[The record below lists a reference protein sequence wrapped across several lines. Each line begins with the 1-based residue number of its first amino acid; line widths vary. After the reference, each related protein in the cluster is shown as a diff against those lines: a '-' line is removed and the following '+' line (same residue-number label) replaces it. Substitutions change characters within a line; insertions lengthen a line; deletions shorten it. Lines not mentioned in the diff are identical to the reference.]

1 MQIPATVPV
10 IGPVLARRSAAKT
23 ARAARGGDTAAVR
36 ELCYLL
42 VDSGDREVR
51 ETARSALRVLSSG
64 EMIDTFC
71 GWIMSDGDLH
81 PLLVEIAIDRE
92 YAPTGMPAR
101 ALFYAATG
109 QNDCLA
115 AIDSG
120 PAYPNLAEG
129 YRQADPLTRKRVLL
143 AAGKDTTGSGH
154 ILAHAIM
161 GDPAGRETGTW
172 SRAEW
177 ETVLT
182 GLAGEQD
189 WDTLWPLLFSAP
201 PSLAV
206 RYLHI
211 LHDGEWKPPVPDR
224 RLFNDLVTALPPI
237 WEYPL
242 PEDPDGLTLACP
254 DRQCLEMIFSR
265 DGSLLAAAHSDGSI
279 AVFQCTSGRLLA
291 RWRDGEGLV
300 EDQVILPDSGSLVYL
315 NDDGVLRCRHIPDGT
330 VRWSYDDPLHRITT
344 IVHAV
349 NGAYLLAG
357 NSGGGVSLIDCST
370 GNVADGVTGHNSP
383 VTALTG
389 APDGNS
395 VACGHRDGTIRCW
408 DRRTNVTRGIA
419 PGTGDAVLDLAFSS
433 DSTLLFVLPGHA
445 QPAIQDVTTG
455 DCVRTCTGFSG
466 TPLDHAISLGS
477 HRALVWDSSN
487 ILRLWQ
493 WTGPHPCISIPFYN
507 RHPGCCALSP
517 DGTLCVAGCDDG
529 TIRIFTSQDGRLL
542 RDFRG
547 HTRPVSACAI
557 SPDSSLLATA
567 AWDGTI
573 TLRDLPSGEIR
584 RTLERPAGPVTA
596 LGITP
601 GGSVLIAVTADGIAR
616 QYNRDGGA
624 LLRSIDLY
632 VPSVK
637 TIAISPDGKYLAS
650 AGSDA
655 SLRLWDLAT
664 GSLVAG
670 REQLGTT
677 LRSLAFSPDGTL
689 LVSGGWDSRVKY
701 WRVPDL
707 HPVGTGT
714 GHSSTVTCCAITPD
728 GSRLVTGSNDTS
740 VRIWSLGAGRP
751 STVIRDAGTEV
762 SACTILSDGA
772 LVATGSSDGEI
783 RVYRLP
789 DGRPECTIPVI
800 PGRITALT
808 CSQDGELLIA
818 GYENGSLAFCS
829 LSERRLVRVLPVHA
843 AAITGIVPVPDGEHV
858 ATGGMDGMVRLTRL
872 PWTKNLSQAAID
884 DMPWVYGETTG
895 DNETMRSQWIFLYQM
910 LAGRFRG
917 EIGICSPSRE
927 AGPFDIQI
935 AG

>member
-1 MQIPATVPV
+1 M
-10 IGPVLARRSAAKT
+10 LARRSAAKT
-23 ARAARGGDTAAVR
+23 ARAARGGNTVAVR
-36 ELCYLL
+36 ALCHLL

-51 ETARSALRVLSSG
+51 ETARTALGELSSP
-64 EMIDTFC
+64 EMIDTLC
-71 GWIMSDGDLH
+71 VWIVGDGDLH
-81 PLLVEIAIDRE
+81 PRLVEIAIDRE
-92 YAPTGMPAR
+92 YAPTGLPAR

-109 QNDCLA
+109 QNNCLA

-120 PAYPNLAEG
+120 PGYPNLAMG
-129 YRQADPLTRKRVLL
+129 YRQADPLTRKRILL
-143 AAGKDTTGSGH
+143 AAGKDTTGSGR
-154 ILAHAIM
+154 ILARAIL
-161 GDPAGRETGTW
+161 GDPAGREAGTW
-172 SRAEW
+172 SRTEW

-182 GLAGEQD
+182 GLTSEQD
-189 WDTLWPLLFSAP
+189 WDTLWPLLFAAP

-211 LHDGEWKPPVPDR
+211 LNDGDWKPPVADR
-224 RLFNDLVTALPPI
+224 RLFSDLVTTLPPV
-237 WEYPL
+237 WDYPL
-242 PEDPDGLTLACP
+242 PVDPAGFTLACP
-254 DRQCLEMIFSR
+254 DRQCLKMIFSR
-265 DGSLLAAAHSDGSI
+265 DGSLLAAANSDGSI
-279 AVFQCTSGRLLA
+279 TVFQCTSGRLLA
-291 RWRDGEGLV
+291 RWCDGKGLV
-300 EDQVILPDSGSLVYL
+300 GIQIFLPDSGSLVYL
-315 NDDGVLRCRHIPDGT
+315 NDDGVIRCRHIPDGT

-344 IVHAV
+344 IVHSV

-357 NSGGGVSLIDCST
+357 DTGGGMSLIDGST
-370 GNVADGVTGHNSP
+370 GSVVDGVAGHNSP

-395 VACGHRDGTIRCW
+395 VACGHRDGTIRSW
-408 DRRTNVTRGIA
+408 DLRTKATRGIA
-419 PGTGDAVLDLAFSS
+419 PGTGDAVLALAFSG
-433 DSTLLFVLPGHA
+433 DGALLIIRSGHA
-445 QPAIQDVTTG
+445 LPAIRDVTKG

-466 TPLDHAISLGS
+466 TSLDHAISPAG

-487 ILRLWQ
+487 TLRLWR
-493 WTGPHPCISIPFYN
+493 WDGPFPCFSIPFYN
-507 RHPGCCALSP
+507 RHPGCCAITP
-517 DGTLCVAGCDDG
+517 DGSLCVAGCDDG
-529 TIRIFTSQDGRLL
+529 TIRIFASQDGRLL

-573 TLRDLPSGEIR
+573 TLRDLPSGEIH
-584 RTLERPAGPVTA
+584 RTLQRPAGPVTA

-601 GGSVLIAVTADGIAR
+601 EGSVLIAVTSDGIAR
-616 QYNRDGGA
+616 QYTRDGNT

-632 VPSVK
+632 TPSVK

-655 SLRLWDLAT
+655 SLRLWELAT

-670 REQLGTT
+670 RERLGTT

-689 LVSGGWDSRVKY
+689 LVSGGWDSRVRY

-707 HPVGTGT
+707 HPAGTGK

-751 STVIRDAGTEV
+751 STVKRDARTEV
-762 SACTILSDGA
+762 SACTILPDGT
-772 LVATGSSDGEI
+772 LVATGSGDGEI

-800 PGRITALT
+800 PGRITALA

-818 GYENGSLAFCS
+818 GYKNGSLAFCS
-829 LSERRLVRVLPVHA
+829 LFERRLVRVLPVHT
-843 AAITGIVPVPDGEHV
+843 AAITGIAPVPGGEHV

-884 DMPWVYGETTG
+884 DMPWVHGETTG
-895 DNETMRSQWIFLYQM
+895 DNEAMRTQWIFLYRI